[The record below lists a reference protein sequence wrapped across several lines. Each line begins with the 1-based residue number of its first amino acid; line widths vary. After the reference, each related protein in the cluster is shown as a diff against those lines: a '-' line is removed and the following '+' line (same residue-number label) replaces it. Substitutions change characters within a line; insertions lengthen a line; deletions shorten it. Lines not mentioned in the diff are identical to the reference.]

1 MTISLIVQARS
12 NSSRL
17 EKKMTKLLSGIT
29 LLEWVL
35 FRSRKSKKSNQFILA
50 TTDTHQDKELISIG
64 KKNRFKIFRGS
75 EKDVLTRFYKC
86 SKYFKS
92 KIIVRVC
99 ADNPLVDAVEID
111 SLIKEFKKENF
122 DYLYNTMQTKGNFN
136 SDGFGAEIFSFKAL
150 AKAHKLAKNKV
161 DREHVTRF
169 IRNNKSLFRSK
180 CLQPKLGL
188 NYPYLKFDVNTSQ
201 DLKNMKNF
209 ISENKINKSTKAKKI
224 VTTKICRE
232 IYKYLKILFP
242 LNRSL
247 TGKGNLKTLK
257 IIKKIT
263 NIKIKKV
270 PSEKK
275 VYDWTIPK
283 VWTVDEAWVKNTRTK
298 EKIINFDKNNLHLL
312 NYSSNYKGIINSSKL
327 KKKLHFHS
335 KIKNAVPYKTSY
347 FQKNWGFCVD
357 QNTYKK
363 ILRSKDKFEVK
374 IRTKFTKG
382 NLIYGEQ
389 IIPGKSKHE
398 ILISTYICHP
408 SMANDNLSGIILTAF
423 LAKFI
428 NSIKNRYW
436 TYRIIFVPETIGA
449 LAYLNKNEKQM
460 KKIKFGLVISNVGGK
475 GKFSFKKSFQDDHF
489 LNDLI
494 KDIFKKE
501 KIKLKEYNFDIN
513 GSDERQYSSQF
524 FKINICSI
532 FKDKYYDF
540 KEYHSSKDNLNF
552 VKSENIFRSLSIY
565 QKLIEKIENQIIYQ
579 STITK
584 GEVMLSKHNLYP
596 KIGGDILPGKNNW
609 SNLDIV
615 LWLLF
620 LADSTKPIKQISNF
634 LKISEENIL
643 KIYENFEKKKLV
655 YRV

>member
-408 SMANDNLSGIILTAF
+408 SMANDNLSGVILTAF

>member
-209 ISENKINKSTKAKKI
+209 ISENKINKS
-224 VTTKICRE
+224 
-232 IYKYLKILFP
+232 
-242 LNRSL
+242 
-247 TGKGNLKTLK
+247 
-257 IIKKIT
+257 
-263 NIKIKKV
+263 
-270 PSEKK
+270 
-275 VYDWTIPK
+275 
-283 VWTVDEAWVKNTRTK
+283 
-298 EKIINFDKNNLHLL
+298 
-312 NYSSNYKGIINSSKL
+312 
-327 KKKLHFHS
+327 
-335 KIKNAVPYKTSY
+335 
-347 FQKNWGFCVD
+347 
-357 QNTYKK
+357 
-363 ILRSKDKFEVK
+363 
-374 IRTKFTKG
+374 
-382 NLIYGEQ
+382 
-389 IIPGKSKHE
+389 
-398 ILISTYICHP
+398 
-408 SMANDNLSGIILTAF
+408 
-423 LAKFI
+423 
-428 NSIKNRYW
+428 
-436 TYRIIFVPETIGA
+436 
-449 LAYLNKNEKQM
+449 
-460 KKIKFGLVISNVGGK
+460 
-475 GKFSFKKSFQDDHF
+475 
-489 LNDLI
+489 
-494 KDIFKKE
+494 
-501 KIKLKEYNFDIN
+501 
-513 GSDERQYSSQF
+513 
-524 FKINICSI
+524 
-532 FKDKYYDF
+532 
-540 KEYHSSKDNLNF
+540 
-552 VKSENIFRSLSIY
+552 
-565 QKLIEKIENQIIYQ
+565 
-579 STITK
+579 
-584 GEVMLSKHNLYP
+584 
-596 KIGGDILPGKNNW
+596 
-609 SNLDIV
+609 
-615 LWLLF
+615 
-620 LADSTKPIKQISNF
+620 
-634 LKISEENIL
+634 
-643 KIYENFEKKKLV
+643 
-655 YRV
+655 

>member
-335 KIKNAVPYKTSY
+335 KIKNAVP
-347 FQKNWGFCVD
+347 
-357 QNTYKK
+357 
-363 ILRSKDKFEVK
+363 
-374 IRTKFTKG
+374 
-382 NLIYGEQ
+382 
-389 IIPGKSKHE
+389 
-398 ILISTYICHP
+398 
-408 SMANDNLSGIILTAF
+408 
-423 LAKFI
+423 
-428 NSIKNRYW
+428 
-436 TYRIIFVPETIGA
+436 
-449 LAYLNKNEKQM
+449 
-460 KKIKFGLVISNVGGK
+460 
-475 GKFSFKKSFQDDHF
+475 
-489 LNDLI
+489 
-494 KDIFKKE
+494 
-501 KIKLKEYNFDIN
+501 
-513 GSDERQYSSQF
+513 
-524 FKINICSI
+524 
-532 FKDKYYDF
+532 
-540 KEYHSSKDNLNF
+540 
-552 VKSENIFRSLSIY
+552 
-565 QKLIEKIENQIIYQ
+565 
-579 STITK
+579 
-584 GEVMLSKHNLYP
+584 
-596 KIGGDILPGKNNW
+596 
-609 SNLDIV
+609 
-615 LWLLF
+615 
-620 LADSTKPIKQISNF
+620 
-634 LKISEENIL
+634 
-643 KIYENFEKKKLV
+643 
-655 YRV
+655 